1 MADPVTVGEYVTG
14 GELVAVLKL
23 AAGDLARADTVAAA
37 ANLIVFQAV
46 GQAGA
51 NAYLAPPVEPATYP
65 AAAREA
71 ALAIAVDLWR
81 RPKSPG
87 GVFQVA
93 DYVGRLALDPV
104 APVMVLISTM
114 RLSWPIA

>member
-1 MADPVTVGEYVTG
+1 MPDVTVGAYVTVD
-14 GELVAVLKL
+14 ELKAILKL
-23 AAGDLARADTVAAA
+23 VDGDDARAATVCAA
-37 ANLIVFQAV
+37 ANEIVFQAV

-51 NAYLAPPVEPATYP
+51 NAYLAVPVEPATYP

-71 ALAIAVDLWR
+71 ALAIATDLWR

-93 DYVGRLALDPV
+93 DYVGRLALDP
-104 APVMVLISTM
+104 ATPVMALISTM
-114 RLSWPIA
+114 RLSWSIA